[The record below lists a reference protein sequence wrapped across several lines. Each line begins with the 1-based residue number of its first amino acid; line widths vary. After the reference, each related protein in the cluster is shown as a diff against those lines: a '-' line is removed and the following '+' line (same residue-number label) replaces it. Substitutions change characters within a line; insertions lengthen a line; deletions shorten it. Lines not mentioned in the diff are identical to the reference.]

1 MGLKTASKM
10 KKDRKKFRWSDKRY
24 KVRALN
30 LYAKSDPLEGASQAK
45 GIVLAKVQKEAKQ
58 PNSAMRKCCKVQLT
72 KNGKSVTAF
81 IPGNLAQKFID
92 EHDEVLIERI
102 GGIQGRSKGDIPG
115 VRFQVIQVNDQP
127 LHRLWQGKIEKGR
140 R

>member
-1 MGLKTASKM
+1 MGLKTAK
-10 KKDRKKFRWSDKRY
+10 KKINDRKRFRWKDRKY
-24 KVRALN
+24 KSRILN
-30 LYAKSDPLEGASQAK
+30 LYAKFDPLEGANQAK
-45 GIVLAKVQKEAKQ
+45 GIVLQKVQKEAKQ

-92 EHDEVLIERI
+92 EHDEVIIERI
-102 GGIQGRSKGDIPG
+102 GGKQGRSKGDIPG
-115 VRFQVIQVNDQP
+115 VRYQVIKVNDQP
-127 LHRLWQGKIEKGR
+127 LDRLWMGKIEKGR